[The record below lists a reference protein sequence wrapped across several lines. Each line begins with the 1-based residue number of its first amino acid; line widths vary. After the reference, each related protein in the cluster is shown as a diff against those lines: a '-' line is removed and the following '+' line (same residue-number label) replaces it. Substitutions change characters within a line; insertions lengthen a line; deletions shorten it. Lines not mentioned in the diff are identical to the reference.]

1 MQKKLKQRL
10 QLNGLQTL
18 RLIITSIIIIKIIII
33 IQSFKGNKVYLQDQA
48 FLSLNIIFLN
58 MF

>member
-33 IQSFKGNKVYLQDQA
+33 IQSFKHNEVYLQDQV
-48 FLSLNIIFLN
+48 F
-58 MF
+58 